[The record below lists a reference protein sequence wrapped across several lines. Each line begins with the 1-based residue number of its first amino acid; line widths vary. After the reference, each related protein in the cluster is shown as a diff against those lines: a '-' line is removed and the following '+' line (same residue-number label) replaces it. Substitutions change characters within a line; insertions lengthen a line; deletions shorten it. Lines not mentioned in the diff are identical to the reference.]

1 MRKNTLMS
9 SWVTGSSS
17 LSYFTKAQE
26 MAGMQQT
33 FTECVITRVLIRM
46 MKIVMTRVM
55 TRVMMRAMKTLMA
68 RDLQSVSSK
77 FRTITNVS
85 EDSLVFNGHHLS
97 MGNL

>member
-1 MRKNTLMS
+1 
-9 SWVTGSSS
+9 
-17 LSYFTKAQE
+17 
-26 MAGMQQT
+26 
-33 FTECVITRVLIRM
+33 M

-85 EDSLVFNGHHLS
+85 EDLLVLS
-97 MGNL
+97 GL